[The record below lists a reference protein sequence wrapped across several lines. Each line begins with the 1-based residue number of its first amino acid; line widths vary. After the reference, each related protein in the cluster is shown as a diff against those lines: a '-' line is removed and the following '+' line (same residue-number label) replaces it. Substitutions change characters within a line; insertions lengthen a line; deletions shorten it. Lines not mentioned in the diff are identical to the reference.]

1 MRIGNKNQNNKSTI
15 FMKDISI
22 KNEEINSN
30 FKNSISTFIQKN

>member
-1 MRIGNKNQNNKSTI
+1 MRIENKNQNNKSSI

-30 FKNSISTFIQKN
+30 FKNSISTSIQKN